1 MVFIELL
8 DGIDEKWNI
17 VEKAKY
23 LYEQIGKNTS
33 YDERFAYGDDAEL
46 MHKIFYRDID
56 IRKDEDTRIVC
67 NTANKIYLQLL
78 QELKIKAKL
87 IYKNPVVERKIPV
100 KDVALI
106 FWDENGNKYF
116 TNIAGDIE
124 NCKFGLRTAFFGIK
138 KNLYEEAQDVSEIS
152 NAEQKEIDLKIGAIK
167 RDYNDIVFKLL
178 AREVKD
184 TNNFMNFLRGEGI
197 DTSKLSKEDILKEKL
212 HYINKLIKFRD
223 GTAGPDELK
232 KFYKY
237 LFSASVLDKF
247 ESKKFT
253 TYEFIKNKGEEL
265 EILSV
270 IELNLQQEKPIYYMF
285 SEKEMTYVQLLE
297 DEILETTK
305 DYRERRNKKMLVQRS
320 KKTEYEGEEH

>member
-1 MVFIELL
+1 MIFIELL
-8 DGIDEKWNI
+8 DGIDEKWSI

-87 IYKNPVVERKIPV
+87 VYKNPVVERKIPV

-184 TNNFMNFLRGEGI
+184 TNNFMKFLRGEGI

-270 IELNLQQEKPIYYMF
+270 IELNL
-285 SEKEMTYVQLLE
+285 
-297 DEILETTK
+297 
-305 DYRERRNKKMLVQRS
+305 
-320 KKTEYEGEEH
+320 